1 MKIRLG
7 MALLAGLAAVAMAGA
22 AQADEPLFGYVY
34 TTDLLPKGKWEVEQW
49 ITDQEGQAHG
59 HFHHI
64 HFNTE
69 VEYGLQDNLQI
80 AAYLNT
86 SYADAAFN
94 SVRHLTEGMEIPYD
108 HDPTRPYR
116 AARFDGVSFE
126 AIYRVMSPYIDPVG
140 LAFYIEPEFGPRE
153 SGVEFRAIIQKN
165 FLEDRLVLAAN
176 VWAEFEREAGS
187 NLVVPGSNEVPTGKK
202 SPATYGEFDL
212 GISYR
217 FIPNWSV
224 GLEFRNHNEWE
235 GWTLNHGDQD
245 HSAFFLGP
253 NIHYAAQRWFFTLSL
268 LHQLPVAQTYTADQT
283 AEVHDGYLYGDEH
296 ATWDGIRLKI
306 GYDF

>member
-116 AARFDGVSFE
+116 ATRFTQ
-126 AIYRVMSPYIDPVG
+126 PP
-140 LAFYIEPEFGPRE
+140 
-153 SGVEFRAIIQKN
+153 
-165 FLEDRLVLAAN
+165 
-176 VWAEFEREAGS
+176 
-187 NLVVPGSNEVPTGKK
+187 
-202 SPATYGEFDL
+202 
-212 GISYR
+212 
-217 FIPNWSV
+217 WSV
-224 GLEFRNHNEWE
+224 R
-235 GWTLNHGDQD
+235 
-245 HSAFFLGP
+245 
-253 NIHYAAQRWFFTLSL
+253 
-268 LHQLPVAQTYTADQT
+268 
-283 AEVHDGYLYGDEH
+283 
-296 ATWDGIRLKI
+296 
-306 GYDF
+306 